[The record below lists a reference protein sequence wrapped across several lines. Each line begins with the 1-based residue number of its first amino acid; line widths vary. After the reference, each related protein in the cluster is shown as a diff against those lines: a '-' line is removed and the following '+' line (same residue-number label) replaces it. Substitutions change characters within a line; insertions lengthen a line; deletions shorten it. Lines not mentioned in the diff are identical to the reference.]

1 MSITRVVAAA
11 AGQPWAMEPVKLS
24 RVAAVVLARARGEA
38 TPGLTGDEFAAI
50 AARQERAA
58 LHPRASAGGT
68 TIAVLPV
75 HGVLAHRAGLMQDF
89 SGGASYET
97 FQAQLADALR
107 DPDVG
112 AIVLDIDSPGGTVA
126 GCIEAGEA
134 IFQARSQKRVVA
146 VANTQAA
153 SAAYW
158 LASQAQELYVTPSGT
173 VGSVG
178 VYMLHEDD
186 SGLLEHAG
194 VKMTFVHA
202 GDYKVEG
209 NSYEPLGEAARAEWQ
224 AWVDACRAQFV
235 AAVARGRGTT
245 DQDVLEHYGQG
256 RLLRAEDALARGM
269 VDGIATL
276 DEVIRKMSAPPA
288 AGPRRPR
295 ADTEIAR
302 RRAALAGV

>member
-11 AGQPWAMEPVKLS
+11 VGQPWAMEPVKLS
-24 RVAAVVLARARGEA
+24 RVAAVVRARARGEA
-38 TPGLTGDEFAAI
+38 APGLTTEEHAVV
-50 AARQERAA
+50 AARDARSART
-58 LHPRASAGGT
+58 PVTAGGT
-68 TIAVLPV
+68 SVAVIPV
-75 HGVLAHRAGLMQDF
+75 YGILAHRAGLMQDF

-97 FQAQLADALR
+97 FQAQLREAVR

-134 IFQARSQKRVVA
+134 IYQARSAKPIVA

-158 LASQAQELYVTPSGT
+158 LATQAQELYVTPSGT

-186 SGLLEHAG
+186 SGLLEQAG
-194 VKMTFVHA
+194 VTMTFVHA

-209 NSYEPLGEAARAEWQ
+209 NSYEPLGAEARAEWQ
-224 AWVDACRAQFV
+224 AWVDACRDQFV
-235 AAVARGRGTT
+235 AAVARGRGV
-245 DQDVLEHYGQG
+245 DAAHVLAHFGQG
-256 RLLRAEDALARGM
+256 RLLRAESALAVGM

-276 DEVIRKMSAPPA
+276 DDVVAKLGASSAPS
-288 AGPRRPR
+288 GRRPR